1 MTTEASQTNQSKV
14 ENQKSKI
21 VILGAAG
28 RMGKTLIRCIL
39 EERVPELELHGAVD
53 LWDAPGLGQDAGL
66 MAGSK
71 EAGIKLVNNLEQ
83 VGSTAD
89 VIVDFSSHFGTA
101 GNAPRIAEWGT
112 AWVIGTTGLNDEELA
127 AIDQAAQKTAV
138 VLSGNMSL
146 GVNLLSTLVEA
157 GARALKGKGYDV
169 EVLERHHN
177 KKVDSPSGT
186 ALMLGRA
193 AAEGYGWD
201 LKEVQVDGR
210 TGLPGA
216 RPEQEIG
223 FHAIR
228 GGDIYGDHTVLF
240 AGTGELLELSHRVT
254 NRDVLAMGALRA
266 AAWVSGKSA
275 GLYSMKDVLGLNR

>member
-1 MTTEASQTNQSKV
+1 MGVKV
-14 ENQKSKI
+14 

-39 EERVPELELHGAVD
+39 EEKVPGLELHGAVD
-53 LWDAPGLGQDAGL
+53 LWDAPELGKDAGL
-66 MAGSK
+66 MAGST
-71 EAGIKLVNNLEQ
+71 EAGIKLINNLEE
-83 VGSTAD
+83 VGATAD

-112 AWVIGTTGLNDEELA
+112 AWVIGTTGLNEEELD
-127 AIDQAAQKTAV
+127 AIDAAAAKTAV

-146 GVNLLSTLVEA
+146 GINLLCNLVEA
-157 GARALKGKGYDV
+157 GARALKGKGYDI

-177 KKVDSPSGT
+177 QKKDSPSGT

-193 AAEGYGWD
+193 AADGYGWD
-201 LKEVQVDGR
+201 LKDVQVDGR

-216 RPEQEIG
+216 RPKEEIG

-228 GGDIYGDHTVLF
+228 GGDIVGDHTVML
-240 AGTGELLELSHRVT
+240 AGMGELLELSHRAT
-254 NRDVLAMGALRA
+254 SRDVFAIGALQA
-266 AAWVSGKSA
+266 ASWVAGKPA
-275 GLYSMKDVLGLNR
+275 RLYSMKDVLGL

>member
-1 MTTEASQTNQSKV
+1 MATKV
-14 ENQKSKI
+14 

-28 RMGKTLIRCIL
+28 RMGKALIRCIM
-39 EERVPELELHGAVD
+39 EDKVPGLELHGAVD
-53 LWDAPGLGQDAGL
+53 LWDAPDLGRDAGL
-66 MAGSK
+66 ASGTN
-71 EAGIKLVNNLEQ
+71 EAGMKLINNLDE
-83 VGSTAD
+83 VGATAD

-127 AIDQAAQKTAV
+127 AIHAAAEQTAV

-146 GVNLLSTLVEA
+146 GINLLCNLVEA
-157 GARALKGKGYDV
+157 GARALKGKGYDI

-177 KKVDSPSGT
+177 LKKDAPSGT

-193 AAEGYGWD
+193 AADGYGLD
-201 LKEVQVDGR
+201 LREAQVDGR
-210 TGLPGA
+210 TGMPGE

-228 GGDIYGDHTVLF
+228 GGDIVGDHTVML
-240 AGTGELLELSHRVT
+240 AGTGELLELSHRAT
-254 NRDVLAMGALRA
+254 SRDVFAIGALQA
-266 AAWVSGKSA
+266 AAWAAGKKP
-275 GLYSMKDVLGLNR
+275 GLYSMKDVLGL

>member
-1 MTTEASQTNQSKV
+1 MATKV
-14 ENQKSKI
+14 

-39 EERVPELELHGAVD
+39 EEKVAGLELHGAVD
-53 LWDAPGLGQDAGL
+53 LWDSPDLNTDAGL

-71 EAGIKLVNNLEQ
+71 KAGINLINNLEE
-83 VGSTAD
+83 VGPTAD

-112 AWVIGTTGLNDEELA
+112 AWVIGTTGLNEEELA
-127 AIDQAAQKTAV
+127 AIDAAAEKTAV

-146 GVNLLSTLVEA
+146 GINLLSNLVEA
-157 GARALKGKGYDV
+157 GARALKGKGYDI

-177 KKVDSPSGT
+177 QKKDSPSGT

-193 AAEGYGWD
+193 AADGYGWD
-201 LKEVQVDGR
+201 LKDVQVDGR
-210 TGLPGA
+210 TGLPGE
-216 RPEQEIG
+216 RPKEEIG

-228 GGDIYGDHTVLF
+228 GGDIVGDHTVML
-240 AGTGELLELSHRVT
+240 AGMGELLELSHRAT
-254 NRDVLAMGALRA
+254 SRDVFAIGALQA
-266 AAWVSGKSA
+266 AAWVAGKTA
-275 GLYSMKDVLGLNR
+275 KLYSMKDVLGL

>member
-1 MTTEASQTNQSKV
+1 MTNDASQNDHSKFKIQ
-14 ENQKSKI
+14 NSKI

-39 EERVPELELHGAVD
+39 EEKVPGLELHGAVD
-53 LWDAPGLGQDAGL
+53 LWDSPDLNADAGL

-71 EAGIKLVNNLEQ
+71 KAGINLINNLEE

-112 AWVIGTTGLNDEELA
+112 AWVIGTTGLNEEELA
-127 AIDQAAQKTAV
+127 AIDAASKKSAV

-146 GVNLLSTLVEA
+146 GINLLCNLVEA
-157 GARALKGKGYDV
+157 GARALQGKGYDI

-177 KKVDSPSGT
+177 QKKDSPSGT

-193 AAEGYGWD
+193 AASVARRPMALDGI
-201 LKEVQVDGR
+201 LKRCRSTAVPVFRGH
-210 TGLPGA
+210 A
-216 RPEQEIG
+216 R
-223 FHAIR
+223 R
-228 GGDIYGDHTVLF
+228 
-240 AGTGELLELSHRVT
+240 R
-254 NRDVLAMGALRA
+254 
-266 AAWVSGKSA
+266 K
-275 GLYSMKDVLGLNR
+275 